1 MGLHNS
7 TDGNKNERLLLWAV
21 PAIILGISIIIMLA
35 GEFGKEWLRY
45 DRVWIGQGEAWRFLS
60 GHFTHLGWS
69 HLALNGA
76 GLLLVWFLIGQAYTF
91 STWIQIT
98 LITIATIDIAFWT
111 LNPELY
117 WYVGMSGLLHGL
129 LVAGIIPRL
138 RTLDVET
145 GILLLLLIAK
155 IGYEQFNG
163 PVPGSE
169 TTSGGPVVVDAHLY
183 GALGGV
189 LAALLA
195 KIRVS
200 APSRE

>member
-1 MGLHNS
+1 MGLHKFKG
-7 TDGNKNERLLLWAV
+7 GNKNDRPMSWAL
-21 PAIILGISIIIMLA
+21 PAIIIGISIVIMLA
-35 GEFGKEWLRY
+35 GEPGKEWLRY
-45 DRVWIGQGEAWRFLS
+45 DRVWIGQGEAWRLLS
-60 GHFTHLGWS
+60 GHLTHLSWS

-76 GLLLVWFLIGQAYTF
+76 GLLLVWFLIGQSYAM

-98 LITIATIDIAFWT
+98 LITIATIDTAFWF

-129 LVAGIIPRL
+129 LVAGIITRL
-138 RTLDVET
+138 RTLDAET

-163 PVPGSE
+163 PVPGAE
-169 TTSGGPVVVDAHLY
+169 ATSGGPVVVDAHLY

-189 LAALLA
+189 LGALLA
-195 KIRVS
+195 KVRASTSSSI
-200 APSRE
+200 